1 MALYNLSNPL
11 QAESFKARAAR
22 LLQKKV
28 IVELSERKPQR
39 SHRQNAYLHVAL
51 SYFGAQTGY
60 TMAEVKE
67 WYFKRECNA
76 ELFVRVITDS
86 ITGKQRERLRS
97 SAELTVDEMT
107 TAIERFR
114 VWASKEA
121 GIYIPA
127 PDEHAMIMEMEVEVS
142 RAKIYL

>member
-1 MALYNLSNPL
+1 MVF
-11 QAESFKARAAR
+11 Q
-22 LLQKKV
+22 
-28 IVELSERKPQR
+28 
-39 SHRQNAYLHVAL
+39 
-51 SYFGAQTGY
+51 
-60 TMAEVKE
+60 
-67 WYFKRECNA
+67 RECNA